1 VTAKEFFKEVGS
13 AALNGMAG
21 AGYVQ
26 QWRDNRPESACKAI
40 DNVIRI
46 AFRDRNEK
54 ILGAIV
60 NAFGNEI
67 RDADTPETQN
77 HLNDL
82 LLYFKSRVA
91 ESLNAAAATNS
102 R

>member
-13 AALNGMAG
+13 SALNGMAG
-21 AGYVQ
+21 ASYVQ
-26 QWRDNRPESACKAI
+26 QWRDYRAEAACKAI
-40 DNVIRI
+40 DNVVRV

-54 ILGAIV
+54 ILGAIL

-67 RDADTPETQN
+67 RDAGTPETQN

-82 LLYFKSRVA
+82 LLYFKDRVA
-91 ESLNAAAATNS
+91 QSLNAAAATNS
-102 R
+102 H